1 MYVLVII
8 QALEKGEDV
17 PDSICNGCGPTIEQ
31 RRTEASSRLTLS
43 KREPS
48 SVLVYVTSIFSSLL
62 RYEASITNS
71 SSASLRIAASSPGT
85 GKYHSQASYACIRI
99 PYNRALLFVR
109 LLIGDPTRTSA
120 TSELRSACHIQ
131 VPAPL
136 PLPPSALTSLHP
148 LPSIQALL

>member
-17 PDSICNGCGPTIEQ
+17 PDSTCNGCGLTIEQ

-48 SVLVYVTSIFSSLL
+48 SILAYVTNIFSSLL

-99 PYNRALLFVR
+99 PYNRALSVYL
-109 LLIGDPTRTSA
+109 P
-120 TSELRSACHIQ
+120 Q
-131 VPAPL
+131 VPSPASRRASPEPCLALSVPASHVPPATAAP
-136 PLPPSALTSLHP
+136 
-148 LPSIQALL
+148 